1 MSATSHQAVVH
12 FTVSDK
18 MPDGDPTPFHKS
30 MLDDVNKEAR
40 RIGWQGVAV
49 ARAWWC
55 SSSRILTLFCEPGTS
70 PATLHLL
77 KKTFKRQ
84 AESDQEADHA

>member
-1 MSATSHQAVVH
+1 MSAAPFQPVVQ
-12 FTVSDK
+12 FTLSDK

-40 RIGWQGVAV
+40 QVGWQGVAV

-55 SSSRILTLFCEPGTS
+55 PNSRILTLFCEPGSS

-84 AESDQEADHA
+84 AENDPEAANA